1 MKTIAI
7 KMAQKAVM
15 SALVFLFGGC
25 FFSASSN
32 AQNTIDILLKQTQ
45 NYLKTAPENST
56 IPLAQLKSLENT
68 FNEAQ
73 KNQYYLH
80 LIDSLAFRGK
90 YTDQVELINSKI
102 DQVTNPEIRARYL
115 YNLAD
120 GYTNLGDY
128 EHALKAMNDGILL
141 LPKLVDPVSKMN
153 TLQAAVALFESLHA
167 YDDALGYADR
177 IFSLE
182 DISLDSVTKCVAL
195 ADRVEIY
202 FLRQERKQ
210 ARVILP
216 DAIKVCDSYGS
227 KILVLIMKT
236 LAAIDLINNE
246 NGHEGIIAGV
256 PLLTEFSNANQT
268 SDYVTQLEESI
279 ARAYLKSA
287 DLQLAER
294 YGLQAYQHAQ
304 NSKVLQ
310 MMEKTSETM
319 AKIKRAQ
326 GNMASALDYYDI
338 NLALKKKVLDDQL
351 HKNLAY
357 QRVKFDTQDKANQ
370 LSLLEQ
376 KNKILSTEKQLEQ
389 KNNQNLL
396 MLIAL
401 GAILM
406 VVLLAW
412 TLKIIRQKNL
422 FRLSS
427 QLDALTQL
435 SNRGHFVACGM
446 QQFEKTQGD
455 ISVILFD
462 MDHFKNIN
470 DGFGHASGDW
480 VLKAVSARVT
490 ALLPKAEMLGR
501 LGGEEFA
508 ICLPKFDTHQ
518 ALALAESCRAAIA
531 AIDSLPCGFAFPIT
545 ASFGVASRGMREL
558 KEFEDTLAAADKAL
572 YFSKT
577 EGRNRVSLYQ

>member
-1 MKTIAI
+1 MFRFLLKAALVLMLIIEMSLVSIAAEDVNKIDSMLIEVEQAI
-7 KMAQKAVM
+7 KNAPEKAVR
-15 SALVFLFGGC
+15 
-25 FFSASSN
+25 
-32 AQNTIDILLKQTQ
+32 LLKIAK
-45 NYLKTAPENST
+45 NFENVFSE
-56 IPLAQLKSLENT
+56 K
-68 FNEAQ
+68 Q
-73 KNQYYLH
+73 KQKYYFLSAN
-80 LIDSLAFRGK
+80 SLALEGK
-90 YTDQVELINSKI
+90 YKE
-102 DQVTNPEIRARYL
+102 QVTLVLSILAEVKDPEIRAGFLYYL
-115 YNLAD
+115 SE
-120 GYTNLGDY
+120 GYTNLGEY
-128 EHALKAMNDGILL
+128 ERALLAMNDGIAL
-141 LPKLVDPVSKMN
+141 LPKLRESESKVR
-153 TLQAAVALFESLHA
+153 TLQAAIALLNSLNAYSESIL
-167 YDDALGYADR
+167 YAER
-177 IFSLE
+177 MY
-182 DISLDSVTKCVAL
+182 SLDGVDAVGYSKCIGSAN
-195 ADRVEIY
+195 RVEIS
-202 FLRQERKQ
+202 FLQGDRQT
-210 ARVILP
+210 
-216 DAIKVCDSYGS
+216 AINMLSEAVRVCDGNGR
-227 KILVLIMKT
+227 KIISLILKT
-236 LAAIDLINNE
+236 LAVVDLINA
-246 NGHEGIIAGV
+246 GHYESGIETGL
-256 PLLTEFSNANQT
+256 PLLSDFLLVSANSQ
-268 SDYVTQLEESI
+268 YITQLEDAIS
-279 ARAYLKSA
+279 RAYLVKGNLVRSEFFSLSA
-287 DLQLAER
+287 YRRARSE
-294 YGLQAYQHAQ
+294 
-304 NSKVLQ
+304 NVVQ

-357 QRVKFDTQDKANQ
+357 QRVKFDIQDKGNQ

-396 MLIAL
+396 MLITL

>member
-1 MKTIAI
+1 MTSNLLLKLLA
-7 KMAQKAVM
+7 
-15 SALVFLFGGC
+15 SLLALVMLVSPVFVG
-25 FFSASSN
+25 AEEYRSN
-32 AQNTIDILLKQTQ
+32 EDLVQ
-45 NYLKTAPENST
+45 
-56 IPLAQLKSLENT
+56 LAQHYLVISPGKTGEVLDQLRAREFNLNKEQVERYYLFRASFLGYQGKHAERIKLIQTFLENNLT
-68 FNEAQ
+68 SN
-73 KNQYYLH
+73 
-80 LIDSLAFRGK
+80 
-90 YTDQVELINSKI
+90 
-102 DQVTNPEIRARYL
+102 IRANFL
-115 YNLAD
+115 YELSDAFIAR
-120 GYTNLGDY
+120 G
-128 EHALKAMNDGILL
+128 EHEQALIVMNQSILL
-141 LPKLVDPVSKMN
+141 LPELTGKAKAQVLH
-153 TLQAAVALFESLHA
+153 AAVTLLNSLHA
-167 YDDALGYADR
+167 FDDAKMYADR
-177 IFSLE
+177 LVSTSQSEQYKIGTCMGMADLV
-182 DISLDSVTKCVAL
+182 DIQFLNGQPNVARRL
-195 ADRVEIY
+195 VSEAI
-202 FLRQERKQ
+202 Q
-210 ARVILP
+210 IC
-216 DAIKVCDSYGS
+216 DAAGLKNI
-227 KILVLIMKT
+227 VLILK
-236 LAAIDLINNE
+236 AFSVIDLIDSE
-246 NGHEGIIAGV
+246 KYVMGLEIGK
-256 PLLTEFSNANQT
+256 PLLVEFKNNNQS
-268 SDYVTQLEESI
+268 SDNLFQLEDAI
-279 ARAYLKSA
+279 ARAYLNVGDLSNAELHGLKAYHHAKSEGVV
-287 DLQLAER
+287 QL
-294 YGLQAYQHAQ
+294 L
-304 NSKVLQ
+304 
-310 MMEKTSETM
+310 EKSSETM

-370 LSLLEQ
+370 LNLLEQ

-396 MLIAL
+396 MLITL

-531 AIDSLPCGFAFPIT
+531 AIDSLPSGFAFPIT

>member
-1 MKTIAI
+1 MIA
-7 KMAQKAVM
+7 MLVVGAVN
-15 SALVFLFGGC
+15 S
-25 FFSASSN
+25 SHSSN
-32 AQNTIDILLKQTQ
+32 ADTL
-45 NYLKTAPENST
+45 
-56 IPLAQLKSLENT
+56 
-68 FNEAQ
+68 
-73 KNQYYLH
+73 
-80 LIDSLAFRGK
+80 LIDAALDEVSQNLQSAPAKAAQNLIRLKKFEAKFSEKQKGKYFLFAASSLAFQGK
-90 YTDQVELINSKI
+90 YQEQVLLVKSILNQEK
-102 DQVTNPEIRARYL
+102 NPELRASFL
-115 YNLAD
+115 YHLSD

-128 EHALKAMNDGILL
+128 EHALLAMNESVLL
-141 LPKLVDPVSKMN
+141 LPSLVDLTAKVQV
-153 TLQAAVALFESLHA
+153 LQSAVLLLNSINAFDEAVL
-167 YDDALGYADR
+167 YADR
-177 IFSLE
+177 IYALDGNAEFSVAKCIGMADLVE
-182 DISLDSVTKCVAL
+182 INFLRGNSELARSLISQATRECNGNGRKIISLIVKA
-195 ADRVEIY
+195 
-202 FLRQERKQ
+202 
-210 ARVILP
+210 
-216 DAIKVCDSYGS
+216 
-227 KILVLIMKT
+227 
-236 LAAIDLINNE
+236 LAAIDLIDS
-246 NGHEGIIAGV
+246 GYDAQGTRDGLA
-256 PLLTEFSNANQT
+256 LLHEFSKLNES
-268 SDYVTQLEESI
+268 SDYVTRLEESI
-279 ARAYLKSA
+279 ARSYYESGNLAY
-287 DLQLAER
+287 AER
-294 YGLQAYQHAQ
+294 YCLQAYERAK
-304 NSKVLQ
+304 SEKSTALI
-310 MMEKTSETM
+310 EKTSETM

-370 LSLLEQ
+370 LNLLEQ

-490 ALLPKAEMLGR
+490 ALLPKAGMLGR

-531 AIDSLPCGFAFPIT
+531 AIDSLPSGFAFPIT

>member
-1 MKTIAI
+1 MKMTSVF
-7 KMAQKAVM
+7 K
-15 SALVFLFGGC
+15 ALVSVLTVVGLIFPSVTAAIDTDSIDALLAQTDRYLKIAPEKAEIPLGQLKLMES
-25 FFSASSN
+25 FFS
-32 AQNTIDILLKQTQ
+32 K
-45 NYLKTAPENST
+45 KE
-56 IPLAQLKSLENT
+56 KE
-68 FNEAQ
+68 
-73 KNQYYLH
+73 KYYLY
-80 LIDSLAFRGK
+80 LITSLAFRGK
-90 YTDQVELINSKI
+90 YKEQVAMILTVLDTVDEPA
-102 DQVTNPEIRARYL
+102 VRANYL
-115 YNLAD
+115 YNLSD
-120 GYTNLGDY
+120 GYSNLGDY
-128 EHALKAMNDGILL
+128 EQALRVMNEGMVL
-141 LPKLVDPVSKMN
+141 LPKHTNVNAKMN
-153 TLQAAVALFESLHA
+153 TLQAAVALFESLRA
-167 YDDALGYADR
+167 YDEALIYADR
-177 IFSLE
+177 IYQLE
-182 DISLDSVTKCVAL
+182 TSNANSVTKCLGIV
-195 ADRVEIY
+195 DKVEIY
-202 FLRQERKQ
+202 FLKKNSKLAHEL
-210 ARVILP
+210 LP
-216 DAIKVCDSYGS
+216 ETIQTCEKYGS
-227 KILVLIMKT
+227 KILVLIVKS
-236 LAAIDLINNE
+236 LAVIDLIDSI
-246 NGHEGIIAGV
+246 GGV
-256 PLLTEFSNANQT
+256 REISDGLGVLEQFARINQT
-268 SDYVTQLEESI
+268 SDYVTQLEEAL
-279 ARAYLKSA
+279 ARAYLKNSN
-287 DLQLAER
+287 LQLAER
-294 YGLQAYQHAQ
+294 YGLQAYRHAQ
-304 NSKVLQ
+304 ASNVLQ
-310 MMEKTSETM
+310 MLEKTSETM

-326 GNMASALDYYDI
+326 GDMSSALDYYDI

-370 LSLLEQ
+370 LNLLEQ

-470 DGFGHASGDW
+470 DSFGHASGDW

-490 ALLPKAEMLGR
+490 ALLPKAGMLGR

-508 ICLPKFDTHQ
+508 IYLPKFDTHQ

-531 AIDSLPCGFAFPIT
+531 AIDSLPSGFAFPIS

>member
-1 MKTIAI
+1 
-7 KMAQKAVM
+7 MA
-15 SALVFLFGGC
+15 
-25 FFSASSN
+25 
-32 AQNTIDILLKQTQ
+32 
-45 NYLKTAPENST
+45 
-56 IPLAQLKSLENT
+56 
-68 FNEAQ
+68 
-73 KNQYYLH
+73 
-80 LIDSLAFRGK
+80 
-90 YTDQVELINSKI
+90 
-102 DQVTNPEIRARYL
+102 
-115 YNLAD
+115 
-120 GYTNLGDY
+120 
-128 EHALKAMNDGILL
+128 
-141 LPKLVDPVSKMN
+141 
-153 TLQAAVALFESLHA
+153 LQAAVTLLNSLHA
-167 YDDALGYADR
+167 YDEAMVYADR
-177 IFSLE
+177 MYELE
-182 DISLDSVTKCVAL
+182 NNSINNLSKCYGL
-195 ADRVEIY
+195 ANRIETG
-202 FLRQERKQ
+202 FLRGDRKK
-210 ARVILP
+210 ARSLVAETSQICDASNRQVIGQIARSLAVV
-216 DAIKVCDSYGS
+216 DMIDIGLNEAGIKEGLS
-227 KILVLIMKT
+227 ILL
-236 LAAIDLINNE
+236 
-246 NGHEGIIAGV
+246 
-256 PLLTEFSNANQT
+256 EFSKTNQT
-268 SDYVTQLEESI
+268 SDYVTQLEEAI
-279 ARAYLKSA
+279 ARAYLKNA

-310 MMEKTSETM
+310 MMEKSSETM

-326 GNMASALDYYDI
+326 GDMASALDYYDI

-531 AIDSLPCGFAFPIT
+531 AIDSLPSGFAFPIT